1 MDVST
6 ALRLQSGDVVAFVG
20 AGGKTSCIQKNISEL
35 SQQMLVI
42 ATTTTKLAAYEAS
55 LAAKHYV
62 IQTSHELDEALCE
75 LSFIGAALFTGP
87 MLEQEEKWTA
97 LDPADLTRLVAFTK
111 EQAGIVLI
119 EADGAKGA
127 KIKAP
132 AAHEPVI
139 PPETTIVVPLL
150 RIDALGIRSEDRQ
163 VHRPELLT
171 ELLGMEQNQPLS
183 IEHLA
188 GLISHEQ
195 GGLKGI
201 PVDADV
207 RVFVNA
213 VDSNEL
219 TSAAQMLASMLIE
232 EDRIRSV
239 LIGSLHAA
247 DPVPEVWGKTGVIVL
262 AAGGS
267 KRFGAPKLLQSWQ
280 GKPILRQVVEMIVAS
295 DIRPAVVVLGSNY
308 EEVEGGIVDLGI
320 PTLKNPSWSRG
331 QSSSVKVGLESIQD
345 KCEAV
350 IFVLGDMPDV
360 DHELLKSLVETHR
373 RTLHAIIAPFAGDRW
388 GNPVLFDKC
397 TFDDFNSLDG
407 DRGGRALFDRYPP
420 LSIPADASV
429 LFDIDTP
436 DDLAVDD

>member
-6 ALRLQSGDVVAFVG
+6 ALRLQAGDVVAFVG
-20 AGGKTSCIQKNISEL
+20 AGGKTSCIKKVVSEI

-42 ATTTTKLAAYEAS
+42 ATTTTKLAAHEAS
-55 LAAKHYV
+55 LATKHYV
-62 IQTSHELDEALCE
+62 IQTSHELDEVLCE
-75 LSFIGAALFTGP
+75 LSSTGAVLFTGP
-87 MLEQEEKWTA
+87 KIGQEDKWTA
-97 LDPADLTRLVAFTK
+97 LDPADLTRLISFTK

-139 PPETTIVVPLL
+139 PPDATVVVPLL
-150 RIDALGIRSEDRQ
+150 RIDALGLRSEDGQ
-163 VHRPELLT
+163 VHRPKLLT
-171 ELLGMEQNQPLS
+171 ELLGIEQNQSLS
-183 IEHLA
+183 VEHMA
-188 GLISHEQ
+188 CLISHER

-201 PVDADV
+201 PEEADV

-219 TSAAQMLASMLIE
+219 NSAAQTLASTLIKD
-232 EDRIRSV
+232 DRIRSV

-247 DPVPEVWGKTGVIVL
+247 DPVLEVWGKTGVIVL

-280 GKPILRQVVEMIVAS
+280 GKPILRQVVAMVVGS
-295 DIRPAVVVLGSNY
+295 DILPAVVVLGANY
-308 EEVEGGIVDLGI
+308 EEVKGGIVDLGI
-320 PTLKNPSWSRG
+320 PTLKNPSWSSG

-360 DHELLKSLVETHR
+360 EHELLKSLVETHR

-388 GNPVLFDKC
+388 GNPVLFDNC
-397 TFDDFNSLDG
+397 TFDDLFSLDG

-420 LSIPADASV
+420 LAIPADASV

-436 DDLAVDD
+436 DDLAIDD